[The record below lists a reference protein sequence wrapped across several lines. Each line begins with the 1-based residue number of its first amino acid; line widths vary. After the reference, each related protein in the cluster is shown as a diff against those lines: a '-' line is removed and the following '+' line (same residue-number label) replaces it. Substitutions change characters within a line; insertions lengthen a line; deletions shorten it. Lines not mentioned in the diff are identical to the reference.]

1 MSIVVKALGSPGV
14 SCDES
19 VGKPGCQL
27 WSKRWEARMSIVV
40 KALGSPGVSCGQSV
54 GTPGCQL

>member
-1 MSIVVKALGSPGV
+1 MSIVVKALGSPDVNSGQ
-14 SCDES
+14 S

-40 KALGSPGVSCGQSV
+40 KARGSPDVNSGQSA
-54 GTPGCQL
+54 GKPGCQ